1 VEAIRMI
8 HLPQPPLRPAT
19 RTGRPVCL
27 FIATLLSLAVAASSL
42 RAAGVEFLGHAGP
55 GKGKRIVLV
64 AGDDEYH
71 SEEMLP
77 QLAKILAERQ
87 GFDCTVL
94 FAINPTDGTID
105 PHQRRNIPGLE
116 ALEKADLLILFV
128 RFRDLP
134 DDQMKNVV
142 DYLDSGRPVIGIR
155 TATHAFAI
163 EAGQTYARYS
173 WNSKIEGWDGGFGR
187 KVLGET
193 WVAHH
198 GDHGK
203 QSTRAVIVPG
213 EDKNPILRGIGDREI
228 WVPTDVYAV
237 RLPLPATCQP
247 LLLGLVLS
255 GIEASA
261 PSVPG
266 KPNDPMLPVA
276 WTNAYTGTLG
286 KTSRVFTTTMG
297 SADDFLNDAFR
308 RLLVNASFWALGLEA
323 KIPAKADVGIIG
335 TYQPRSFLDEDYT
348 KGVHPPDLAK

>member
-1 VEAIRMI
+1 LETIRMI
-8 HLPQPPLRPAT
+8 NLLGPLIPLAQ
-19 RTGRPVCL
+19 RTIRTLCL
-27 FIATLLSLAVAASSL
+27 SVVALLCLAAVASSL
-42 RAAGVEFLGHAGP
+42 CAAGVEFRGHAGP
-55 GKGKRIVLV
+55 GKGKRVVLI
-64 AGDDEYH
+64 AADDEYH

-77 QLAKILAERQ
+77 QLARILAERQ

-94 FAINPTDGTID
+94 FSIDPGDGAID

-116 ALEKADLLILFV
+116 ALEKADLLILFA

-134 DDQMKNVV
+134 DDQMKKVV

-163 EAGQTYARYS
+163 ETSQTYARYS
-173 WNSKIEGWDGGFGR
+173 WNSKIEGWEGGFGR
-187 KVLGET
+187 QVLGET

-228 WVPTDVYAV
+228 WVPTDVYEV
-237 RLPLPATCQP
+237 RLPLPATCHP
-247 LLLGLVLS
+247 LLLGQVLT
-255 GIEASA
+255 GMQ
-261 PSVPG
+261 PSDPPAPG

-276 WTNAYTGTLG
+276 WINAYTGSLG

-297 SADDFLNDAFR
+297 SADDLLNEAFR
-308 RLLVNASFWALGLEA
+308 RLLVNAAFWAVGLES
-323 KIPAKADVGIIG
+323 KIPSQADVRIVG
-335 TYQPRSFLDEDYT
+335 TYHPRSFLDENYT
-348 KGVHPPDLAK
+348 KGVHPSDLAK